1 MTYDIEPTPA
11 ASWPGRKWWRLPM
24 LGLGGA
30 VVLAAVWTTAVEI
43 GTPTVGETLQAAQQA
58 RDQSD
63 LTAMQHHLDVLAGG
77 VMETASIDE
86 LARYH
91 ALSGDWIWLR
101 QKWLAI
107 SEQRNFER
115 IASNYSRAE
124 DLGLRLDAV
133 REERWAM
140 ASIAIES
147 FDTTMMLLD
156 RMQGAESDDAAMYR
170 RNRVQRAWLEAVH
183 KDANADSA
191 EWEEQLA
198 SYRDDAATRL
208 EDMAWAMQH
217 LARSRMEG
225 GRVQE
230 ASQLLHADL
239 RRLEGRSAERGETAP
254 MGGLLVLLARCERD
268 LGRYEE
274 AERVLA
280 MALDACPQA
289 STERGDALV
298 LQGELLAAYGLLE
311 AAVEQF
317 DLALIE
323 TPASASNMPALLH
336 RGELRSMLG
345 DHAGAMADFSRVVN
359 LLESQRTHPD
369 VDLRRIEGV
378 LMDRSES
385 AMLQN
390 HLSESLAIAQLA
402 WGLHR
407 EGDPPGPVA
416 NAVALAAGQLAQDAG
431 IQLQAA
437 LEQMGTHDASEV
449 AKLRARTISLHTRAA
464 QASRAAANW
473 WHDLPDEQERWRA
486 ALADIGRHE
495 DAAGR
500 TSQAIDAYQHAV
512 DASISTDPRRVELMY
527 ALGQCLQVECRF
539 DEAMKWYQRI
549 IAERPGSPAATRS
562 HVPLSRCYEAL
573 GHVDDAWIELQRI
586 VEGDGVLTPEAADHR
601 EALFELGGLGYRTG
615 RYTESLPWLDAFL
628 AREIDEARVIEAQLL
643 VSGCARGAARAI
655 EMELTDG
662 TPRSAGQCVKMES
675 LRDDLLHRAL
685 EASMIVERATANPV
699 TRHEVDLRRRALVDH
714 GDTAWDLGL
723 WSDAI
728 RSYEQVARDYP
739 DHPVSMHALVQV
751 ASAWVELG
759 DRDRAESAHQRAL
772 RRLESMPDS
781 NLAAV
786 DSLLDREVWDRWMR
800 VMPVEPALATG
811 EEQ

>member
-1 MTYDIEPTPA
+1 MTYDIEPTPE
-11 ASWPGRKWWRLPM
+11 ASWAGRKWWRLPM

-30 VVLAAVWTTAVEI
+30 VVLAAVWTTALEL

-63 LTAMQHHLDVLAGG
+63 LTAMQHHLDVLAAGA
-77 VMETASIDE
+77 MDTASISE

-101 QKWLAI
+101 QKWLDI
-107 SEQRNFER
+107 SDQRNFER
-115 IASNYSRAE
+115 IASNYNRAE

-147 FDTTMMLLD
+147 FDTTMMLLE
-156 RMQGAESDDAAMYR
+156 RMHDAESDDAAMYR
-170 RNRVQRAWLEAVH
+170 RNRVRRAWLEAVPH
-183 KDANADSA
+183 GAAD
-191 EWEEQLA
+191 WEQHLT
-198 SYRDDAATRL
+198 SYRDDAVTSL
-208 EDMAWAMQH
+208 EDMAWAMQR
-217 LARSRMEG
+217 LARARIEG
-225 GRVQE
+225 GRNQE
-230 ASQLLHADL
+230 AARLLHADL
-239 RRLEGRSAERGETAP
+239 RRLEGRSIERNVRAP

-274 AERVLA
+274 AERVLT
-280 MALDACPQA
+280 MALDACPKA

-298 LQGELLAAYGLLE
+298 LQGELLAAHGLLE

-345 DHAGAMADFSRVVN
+345 DHAGAMADFSQVVH
-359 LLESQRTHPD
+359 LLETQRTHPD
-369 VDLRRIEGV
+369 VDLRRVEGV

-402 WGLHR
+402 WELHR

-431 IQLQAA
+431 SRLQAA
-437 LEQMGTHDASEV
+437 TDRMGMHDASEV
-449 AKLRARTISLHTRAA
+449 AKLRTRTISLHKRAA

-473 WHDLPDEQERWRA
+473 WYDLPDEQERWRA

-500 TSQAIDAYQHAV
+500 TSEAIDAYQNAV
-512 DASISTDPRRVELMY
+512 DASIEMDPHRVELMY
-527 ALGQCLQVECRF
+527 SLGQCLQVECRF
-539 DEAMKWYQRI
+539 EEAMKWYQRI
-549 IAERPGSPAATRS
+549 ISERPGSPAATRS

-573 GHVDDAWIELQRI
+573 GRVDDAWIELQRI
-586 VEGDGVLTPEAADHR
+586 VEGAGVLTPEAADHR
-601 EALFELGGLGYRTG
+601 RALLELGGLGYRTG
-615 RYTESLPWLDAFL
+615 RYMESLPWLDAFL
-628 AREIDEARVIEAQLL
+628 AREADEARVIEAQLL
-643 VSGCARGAARAI
+643 VSGCARGAARTV
-655 EMELTDG
+655 EMELIDG
-662 TPRSAGQCVKMES
+662 SPRSAGQCVELES
-675 LRDDLLHRAL
+675 LRHDLLLRAL
-685 EASMIVERATANPV
+685 EASTIVERATINPV
-699 TRHEVDLRRRALVDH
+699 TRNEVDLRRRALVDH

-723 WSDAI
+723 WPDAI
-728 RSYEQVARDYP
+728 RAYEQVARDYP

-751 ASAWVELG
+751 ASAWIELG
-759 DRDRAESAHQRAL
+759 DRDRAETAHQRAL

-781 NLAAV
+781 NLAAM

-800 VMPVEPALATG
+800 VMPVEATLATG